1 MESGLVIQLLIVAGI
16 IAYGMRSA
24 MRKGKQRGERSP
36 HRMPAGENFPFP
48 DPDYDRVPEREVVTI
63 TEQWDAGE
71 VSVGGRRGAHNDMND
86 QLAVASIQAS
96 EEAVPENQNVSDA
109 EVMRRR
115 GMVTD
120 LRTMIISS
128 ELLKPKYGDY

>member
-48 DPDYDRVPEREVVTI
+48 APDYDRVPEREVVTI

-71 VSVGGRRGAHNDMND
+71 EAGGRRRGAHNDMND
-86 QLAVASIQAS
+86 QVAGAPIPAS
-96 EEAVPENQNVSDA
+96 GEEIPENQNVSDA
-109 EVMRRR
+109 GIIRRR

-128 ELLKPKYGDY
+128 ELLKPKYEEY

>member
-24 MRKGKQRGERSP
+24 MRKGKQRGERSQ

-48 DPDYDRVPEREVVTI
+48 APDYDRVPEREVVTI

-71 VSVGGRRGAHNDMND
+71 VVGDRRAANRDMKD

-96 EEAVPENQNVSDA
+96 EDEVPENQNVSEA
-109 EVMRRR
+109 GVMPRQ
-115 GMVTD
+115 GVVTD

-128 ELLKPKYGDY
+128 ELLRPKYEEY